1 MLNLAARGKITATAV
16 ICCVGSGA
24 SMSPQV
30 KKVHSA
36 LKHGAFSATALLPGE
51 DENAFRELHQK
62 LIAELAPVG
71 ALEDDI
77 VATIARL
84 VWRKQNLATL
94 RIAAVAREHDERIR
108 ARHLAF
114 RTQRLFDID
123 DVTPDQR
130 EAAVQAAQEQARK
143 ELGDRYAL
151 AEIGETATVGQLL
164 KDLQV
169 EERLDAMIDKCLKRL
184 LFLRGVKSLS
194 SAASSAAPQ
203 PVPEQPRVLGPKKVA

>member
-1 MLNLAARGKITATAV
+1 
-16 ICCVGSGA
+16 
-24 SMSPQV
+24 MSIQV

-36 LKHGAFSATALLPGE
+36 LKHGAYSATALLPGE
-51 DENAFRELHQK
+51 DEKAFRELHQK
-62 LIAELAPVG
+62 IIAELAPVG

-84 VWRKQNLATL
+84 LWRKQNLATL

-108 ARHLAF
+108 ARRLSF
-114 RTQRLFDID
+114 RTQALFDID
-123 DVTPDQR
+123 DVTPAQR
-130 EAAVQAAQEQARK
+130 EAAMQAAEEQSRK

-164 KDLQV
+164 KDLKV

-194 SAASSAAPQ
+194 SAASSAPPQ

>member
-1 MLNLAARGKITATAV
+1 
-16 ICCVGSGA
+16 
-24 SMSPQV
+24 MSIQV

-36 LKHGAFSATALLPGE
+36 LKHGAYSATALLPGE
-51 DENAFRELHQK
+51 NEDAFRELHQK
-62 LIAELAPVG
+62 IIAELAPAG

-84 VWRKQNLATL
+84 LWRKQNLVTL
-94 RIAAVAREHDERIR
+94 RIAAVAREHDNRIQ
-108 ARHLAF
+108 ARKLSF
-114 RTQRLFDID
+114 RTDALFDID
-123 DVTPDQR
+123 DVTPAQR
-130 EAAVQAAQEQARK
+130 EAAMQAAEEQSRK

-194 SAASSAAPQ
+194 SAASSAPPQ
-203 PVPEQPRVLGPKKVA
+203 AVPEPPRIPGPKKVA